1 MIMTT
6 VYITDFEIEFIEDA
20 LNSFYLECPQDYN
33 YQDKV
38 YLDAKLN
45 EKEVKLNNDEIN
57 LVYKALIKINKYTE
71 EFSSIIA
78 KFEQLAMMAQ
88 V

>member
-6 VYITDFEIEFIEDA
+6 VYIADSEVEFIEDA
-20 LNSFYLECPQDYN
+20 LNSFYLECPQEYN
-33 YQDKV
+33 HQDKV
-38 YLDAKLN
+38 NLDAKLN
-45 EKEVKLNNDEIN
+45 ENQVKLNNDEIN

-78 KFEQLAMMAQ
+78 KFEQLAMMSQ